1 MRLTWKSFPAA
12 AIIMFS
18 VLAAVFLSCASAG
31 WAIGGSGD
39 GCKRRAVLSEVKS
52 NHPFF
57 IENGTAG
64 LHSSLNSRL
73 VEIFTTN
80 YFHLLYTANTG
91 RPRDDVHPPEYL
103 FKANYEIGLNVPSP
117 QQKPIVSRL
126 HISLYFNGEREEFM
140 ETWVAES
147 SIEDLN
153 SLTNRMF
160 KGPNAILKR
169 VKPIENLLWDFEC
182 RPVKCQVNMHGNT
195 SVKPGEEIEIE
206 LSEFRDSKGHASKP
220 FQRIILQAKE
230 GKILNGEPLEADKD
244 MKVFVVGNDS
254 VTIRYKAPDS
264 PEVSEDILWVNSSC
278 DVLPEAKYPLSRSE
292 MYEQIAEQKIPIGYF
307 TVMAVIE
314 STTGACSVY
323 PFSYTLSMEF
333 AGVWETPFDE
343 KTFGK
348 EGAARLTKL
357 INMAIMPPE
366 LFAVAR
372 GKEAVLLAR
381 LMPQESSLKVIN
393 FKCNDPENKNSP
405 PATHFP
411 RSPAEAHYSEAAVE
425 IWLIEETVY
434 FVRGGIEGIGWYF
447 EGEQDDPGGANPAG
461 GSCGDMMPYLEIPL
475 KKLLRSEPVEIRKE
489 HSGSDGDLWSWT
501 THWTIK
507 ITTK

>member
-1 MRLTWKSFPAA
+1 MDKIKNDLPISKKIVFLMVILFLILCMPINGIRVFADKFDTLQNRLEWYKSKHPIPYDRVDYDKGECNEVVGYLGYLTWTAGEGQQIYGCEPGQTCNIRGTIGETTDKTIDLPDEIDSDPPDDYV
-12 AIIMFS
+12 FS
-18 VLAAVFLSCASAG
+18 VFGFLRCTEPVLRIEPDKEVMVVNEMI
-31 WAIGGSGD
+31 AIKVYLK
-39 GCKRRAVLSEVKS
+39 C
-52 NHPFF
+52 
-57 IENGTAG
+57 GT
-64 LHSSLNSRL
+64 
-73 VEIFTTN
+73 
-80 YFHLLYTANTG
+80 
-91 RPRDDVHPPEYL
+91 DVCPGQP
-103 FKANYEIGLNVPSP
+103 V
-117 QQKPIVSRL
+117 
-126 HISLYFNGEREEFM
+126 
-140 ETWVAES
+140 
-147 SIEDLN
+147 
-153 SLTNRMF
+153 
-160 KGPNAILKR
+160 ILK
-169 VKPIENLLWDFEC
+169 V
-182 RPVKCQVNMHGNT
+182 VSG
-195 SVKPGEEIEIE
+195 PGELDLPELSSDDINMLRDKGYFFQGDIIITKTTAVSLGDTAEAMLYATDVGTIEIKATYE
-206 LSEFRDSKGHASKP
+206 SCQS
-220 FQRIILQAKE
+220 IITETA
-230 GKILNGEPLEADKD
+230 I
-244 MKVFVVGNDS
+244 V
-254 VTIRYKAPDS
+254 
-264 PEVSEDILWVNSSC
+264 
-278 DVLPEAKYPLSRSE
+278 DVRQ
-292 MYEQIAEQKIPIGYF
+292 QI
-307 TVMAVIE
+307 VMAVIE

-357 INMAIMPPE
+357 INRAIMPPE

-381 LMPQESSLKVIN
+381 LMPQESSLKVIS

-461 GSCGDMMPYLEIPL
+461 GSFGDMMPYLEIPL

-489 HSGSDGDLWSWT
+489 HSGSYGELWSWT

-507 ITTK
+507 ITTE